1 ARVGAVSGRLAA
13 ADAFVVVTPEYNHSF
28 PAPLKNLIDWHHPA
42 GPAQPLPLLP
52 FGGRARGAP
61 ARRPV
66 PGALGR
72 RQRGPH
78 WVLHPVATPSRNC
91 D

>member
-1 ARVGAVSGRLAA
+1 G
-13 ADAFVVVTPEYNHSF
+13 F
-28 PAPLKNLIDWHHPA
+28 DWFQEKFDYA
-42 GPAQPLPLLP
+42 YP
-52 FGGRARGAP
+52 FAKYP

>member
-1 ARVGAVSGRLAA
+1 MTVYRRLPRGR
-13 ADAFVVVTPEYNHSF
+13 
-28 PAPLKNLIDWHHPA
+28 W
-42 GPAQPLPLLP
+42 LL
-52 FGGRARGAP
+52 GYRGRAGVLLLVRP
-61 ARRPV
+61 ARQTV
-66 PGALGR
+66 PGSLGR